1 MAWGHSGGLSGAA
14 EDAYGGNGE
23 DHAAAYADI
32 DVGMG
37 GGGPSFV
44 NDPNAFNV
52 RAGPDIPMGY
62 NPDVIAAIAA
72 QLDAAAE
79 SGGGAPYNPAVVN
92 EDDLV
97 GRVRAMRQAEEERSA
112 RMQAQIAAMEAQRNW
127 TGGFNPELDSHPA
140 DWENVTRG
148 MNPVGS
154 MMPIVNEDATPTSY
168 YGNEWG
174 MPDARLDERSRGPG
188 NVSDQDFWGQ
198 QTMDPTARRDWQIQ
212 NPSPLA
218 SSRSGPIASHF
229 PSPLASSIPGGQ
241 TDDYGMTFD
250 AMDRARQ
257 MGDIDTIMA
266 QQEAQREVQRQS
278 EAASQFDPK
287 YFNMR
292 PGHASKVRIG
302 QEMPRGFA
310 ARLAGGPQSDD
321 YGMNYFVPG
330 GGPTPSQAEDAI
342 GPPGIGGNNFYG
354 MVTDPTPPG
363 TDFFG
368 GDVGSPADD
377 AAAEERAWSFM
388 SAEDLGKK
396 YLKDGVTARDLV
408 NATNKSKFD
417 EAVTDAT
424 KTLSKKLTKDD
435 KKANVAARRKAE
447 RDYVDYRDILNENVK
462 DAKTVLAKTIK
473 DHGKKSDEAK
483 KAKKDLRDAQEDLM
497 LWENSDLYIKSYGT
511 VKRPGWGHNWPVIG
525 TPLKVITSIED
536 YFHSLGKTERRDPK
550 EVLQDM
556 KDNPEKYKTK
566 GEVSNANL
574 IKNMYPFLKSAP
586 TDVAAAAAT
595 EPAYLRYLMNLNVNK
610 QPIPKFY
617 SPNWRNDV
625 SDAWIYG

>member
-1 MAWGHSGGLSGAA
+1 MPSPGAQRGDVNIGRGGFIGDEPDWEGAA
-14 EDAYGGNGE
+14 
-23 DHAAAYADI
+23 AAADM
-32 DVGMG
+32 DVGMA
-37 GGGPSFV
+37 GGGPSYA

-97 GRVRAMRQAEEERSA
+97 GRMRVIRQAEEQRNA

-127 TGGFNPELDSHPA
+127 TGGFNPNLDNYWGVA
-140 DWENVTRG
+140 
-148 MNPVGS
+148 NPVGS
-154 MMPIVNEDATPTSY
+154 MMPIVNEDAAGALPTSY
-168 YGNEWG
+168 YENEWG
-174 MPDARLDERSRGPG
+174 MQDARSMPNFGADMASGAYPNVVGADATSGALPSGTSGFGTQFADMNPIPPPGAGVIRTGVGQDITDPNYDRSSQM
-188 NVSDQDFWGQ
+188 VEIDAMMAQQDRARQMGQIDATMGQ
-198 QTMDPTARRDWQIQ
+198 Q
-212 NPSPLA
+212 
-218 SSRSGPIASHF
+218 
-229 PSPLASSIPGGQ
+229 
-241 TDDYGMTFD
+241 
-250 AMDRARQ
+250 DRARQ
-257 MGDIDTIMA
+257 MGDIDAIMA
-266 QQEAQREVQRQS
+266 QQAAQR
-278 EAASQFDPK
+278 
-287 YFNMR
+287 Y
-292 PGHASKVRIG
+292 G
-302 QEMPRGFA
+302 
-310 ARLAGGPQSDD
+310 SDLSAPLI
-321 YGMNYFVPG
+321 PG
-330 GGPTPSQAEDAI
+330 GGPTPSQAEATI

-368 GDVGSPADD
+368 GDVGSPADY
-377 AAAEERAWSFM
+377 AEAEERAWSFM
-388 SAEDLGKK
+388 ADDAVGY
-396 YLKDGVTARDLV
+396 YLNQAVTARDLV
-408 NATNKSKFD
+408 NAN
-417 EAVTDAT
+417 
-424 KTLSKKLTKDD
+424 TLSKLDKLTTNKAKEESKKLSSTD
-435 KKANVAARRKAE
+435 KAANLAARRKAE

-483 KAKKDLRDAQEDLM
+483 KAKKDLRVAQENLI
-497 LWENSDLYIKSYGT
+497 LWENSDLYIKSYST
-511 VKRPGWGHNWPVIG
+511 VKRPGWGHNWPVVG

-536 YFHSLGKTERRDPK
+536 YFHSLGKTERREPK

-574 IKNMYPFLKSAP
+574 VKNMYPFLKSAP

-617 SPNWRNDV
+617 SPYWKKEV

>member
-1 MAWGHSGGLSGAA
+1 MPSPGRGDVNIGRGGFIGDEPDWEGAA
-14 EDAYGGNGE
+14 
-23 DHAAAYADI
+23 AAADM
-32 DVGMG
+32 DVGMA
-37 GGGPSFV
+37 GGGPSYA

-97 GRVRAMRQAEEERSA
+97 GRMRVIRQAEEQRNA

-127 TGGFNPELDSHPA
+127 TGGFNPNLDNYWGVA
-140 DWENVTRG
+140 
-148 MNPVGS
+148 NPVGS
-154 MMPIVNEDATPTSY
+154 MMPIVNEDAAGALPTSY

-174 MPDARLDERSRGPG
+174 MPDARSMPNFGADMASGAYPNVVGADATSGALPSGTSGFGTQFADMNPTPPPGAGTIRTGVGQDITDPNYDRSSQM
-188 NVSDQDFWGQ
+188 VE
-198 QTMDPTARRDWQIQ
+198 I
-212 NPSPLA
+212 
-218 SSRSGPIASHF
+218 
-229 PSPLASSIPGGQ
+229 
-241 TDDYGMTFD
+241 D
-250 AMDRARQ
+250 AM
-257 MGDIDTIMA
+257 MA

-292 PGHASKVRIG
+292 PGKVRIG

-321 YGMNYFVPG
+321 YGMNYPVAGSMPVVNEDVGMPPIPG

-354 MVTDPTPPG
+354 MVTDPTP
-363 TDFFG
+363 
-368 GDVGSPADD
+368 DVGSPADD
-377 AAAEERAWSFM
+377 AAAEERAWSFIRGDE
-388 SAEDLGKK
+388 AVGKH
-396 YLKDGVTARDLV
+396 LKDGVTAGDLSRI
-408 NATNKSKFD
+408 KS
-417 EAVTDAT
+417 EADLAKVVTDAT

-435 KKANVAARRKAE
+435 KKANVVARRKAE

-483 KAKKDLRDAQEDLM
+483 KAKKDLRVAQENLI

-574 IKNMYPFLKSAP
+574 VKNMYPFLKSAP

-617 SPNWRNDV
+617 SPYWKKEV

>member
-1 MAWGHSGGLSGAA
+1 MPAPGAGSGGARSGSGMGGVGFTGDEPDWEGAA
-14 EDAYGGNGE
+14 
-23 DHAAAYADI
+23 AAADQ
-32 DVGMG
+32 DVGMA
-37 GGGPSFV
+37 GGGPYYA

-218 SSRSGPIASHF
+218 SSRAGPIASHF

-354 MVTDPTPPG
+354 MVTDTTP
-363 TDFFG
+363 
-368 GDVGSPADD
+368 DVSSSTADE
-377 AAAEERAWSFM
+377 AEERAWSFM

-408 NATNKSKFD
+408 NATNKSKLD

-483 KAKKDLRDAQEDLM
+483 KAKKDLRVAQEDLM

-556 KDNPEKYKTK
+556 KDNPEKYTTK